1 MEGDTRERTRRR
13 QKKKNRLGYYLYAVA
28 VFLLTIINISLG
40 IWLLTY
46 VQSIHVK
53 GTVNS
58 EKSEIV
64 EWVKEDPMTINSLYT
79 MWKFKTGAYKLP
91 VYLEDVSVRL
101 EAPWK
106 VEVTVQEK
114 EIIGCVLHDE
124 EYVYFDAEGLVLKED
139 YELMDGVPLIEGL
152 EVESA
157 GRFAYLKVK
166 NEKVFSYIVNLTK
179 EIEEKELQPNRI
191 LWMEESMDL
200 YFGDICVKLGRNNYE
215 VKLAEIPPILEKLEG
230 KKGVLHMEY
239 YEKGS
244 TISFKENK

>member
-1 MEGDTRERTRRR
+1 MEGDTRERARRR
-13 QKKKNRLGYYLYAVA
+13 SRKKSRFGYYLYAVT
-28 VFLLTIINISLG
+28 VFLLTIINISLA

-46 VQSIHVK
+46 VQNIQVK
-53 GTVNS
+53 GNVNS
-58 EKSEIV
+58 EKSEVV
-64 EWVKEDPMTINSLYT
+64 EWMQEDPMTINSLYT
-79 MWKFKTGAYKLP
+79 VWKFKTGAYKLP
-91 VYLEDVSVRL
+91 VYLEDADVRL
-101 EAPWK
+101 QAPWK
-106 VEVTVQEK
+106 VEVTVREK
-114 EIIGCVLHDE
+114 EVIGCVIHED

-139 YELMDGVPLIEGL
+139 YELMEGVPLIEGL

-157 GRFAYLKVK
+157 GRFSYLKVK

-179 EIEEKELQPNRI
+179 EIEKKELKPNRI
-191 LWMEESMDL
+191 QWMEESMDL